1 MSSSIPAKVHSLISV
16 AQVTLARH
24 QSALDPVGIEA
35 RRVLALLNTLPP
47 LSGWFPKS
55 THPVTAFIGAA
66 VKNGGEATAALMDV
80 ITPVIRYLPWK
91 DNYVPHTDLSDLGQ
105 RMGWAELI
113 GPEAPYRN
121 NAVCL
126 GLTLIAPDTHDPAHH
141 HPANELYYV
150 ITGTATWILDGVP
163 HHYPPGSLILHPSQS
178 VHAIRTGAETV
189 LALYTRSGPDI
200 ATLSDYSI

>member
-1 MSSSIPAKVHSLISV
+1 MSSSIPAKVHTLISV
-16 AQVTLARH
+16 AQATLGRH
-24 QSALDPVGIEA
+24 QSAIDPIGIEA
-35 RRVLALLNTLPP
+35 KRVLALLNPLPP

-66 VKNGGEATAALMDV
+66 VKNEGEATAALMDV

-91 DNYVPHTDLSDLGQ
+91 YNYEPRTDLPDLGQ
-105 RMGWAELI
+105 RMGWAELV
-113 GPEAPYRN
+113 GPEAPYRSDS
-121 NAVCL
+121 VCL
-126 GLTLIAPDTHDPAHH
+126 GLTLIASDTHYPAHH

-163 HHYPPGSLILHPSQS
+163 HLYPPGSLILHPSQS
-178 VHAIRTGAETV
+178 VHAMRTGAETLLV
-189 LALYTRSGPDI
+189 LYTWSEPDV